1 MRWNRVSCGLAYDA
15 VTLPSGL
22 TPTTTLLCGC
32 ALSAFIFPLLDP
44 LRSIPGPKSHP
55 VFGVVGRIM
64 KEQTCAP
71 QLEWVEKVGLCC
83 STLLAA
89 SGGWR

>member
-1 MRWNRVSCGLAYDA
+1 MAFA
-15 VTLPSGL
+15 LPSMLVVLAAVVAAGVAWVL
-22 TPTTTLLCGC
+22 YR
-32 ALSAFIFPLLDP
+32 AFIFPLLDP